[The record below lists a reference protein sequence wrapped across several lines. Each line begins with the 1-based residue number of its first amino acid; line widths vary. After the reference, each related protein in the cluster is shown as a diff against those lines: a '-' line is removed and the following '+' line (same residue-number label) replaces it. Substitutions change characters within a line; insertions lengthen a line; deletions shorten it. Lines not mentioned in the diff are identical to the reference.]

1 MTMPIEARQ
10 KLNLNEIM
18 IAIVALLF
26 LLIARPL
33 LAQAASRTT
42 SPSSTTIP
50 AYVTPEQTAK
60 NAGSLSQREAS
71 ARQNGGTSLNPQAMP
86 ECRIDDS
93 NCIEQ
98 RNKLNQQNQENA
110 PTLHR

>member
-1 MTMPIEARQ
+1 MLMSIEARD
-10 KLNLNEIM
+10 KLNLNDIV

-33 LAQAASRTT
+33 LAQTVSRTT

-50 AYVTPEQTAK
+50 AYVSPEQTAK
-60 NAGSLSQREAS
+60 NADSQFQREAS
-71 ARQNGGTSLNPQAMP
+71 ARQNGATSLNPQAMP
-86 ECRIDDS
+86 ACRIDDS
-93 NCIEQ
+93 KCIEQ